1 MQKCFSDPVHF
12 YAWPLRKYKEIFL
25 CHSGSYLFSA
35 CRNLAAKL
43 QNAVAVTLDIV
54 AIRSRYI
61 QDNLRRALTAG
72 DRLMAWVTAAE
83 FRRYFHWFADTFPEP
98 DKRIIAQQLSKLE
111 EL

>member
-1 MQKCFSDPVHF
+1 
-12 YAWPLRKYKEIFL
+12 
-25 CHSGSYLFSA
+25 
-35 CRNLAAKL
+35 LAANL
-43 QNAVAVTLDIV
+43 QNAVTVTLDIV

-98 DKRIIAQQLSKLE
+98 DKRIITQQLSKLE
-111 EL
+111 ELYAIHREPRNRVSTHADRVGHQFQESAFT